1 MQLNKKRKSSS
12 AQHHRAGSSNVSV
25 AGSLM
30 AAALALPGV
39 VAAPAARAEAV
50 PEKTSVGFKFLNYS
64 ENQETG
70 KRMKVNSPSMY
81 FLTPIKD
88 IASVEGSF
96 VLDSMSGAS
105 PTSYNTLSGASGKGI
120 HDNRKAGD
128 LKLTTFLDRA
138 AIGVGI
144 AGSKEHDYESNA
156 FSLDGRLSTANNNTT
171 FAGGIGY
178 SGDKIGSSNDA
189 KLHEKRRT
197 TDALF
202 GITQVLTPNDLIQSN
217 ITVSVGKGYF
227 SDPYKDFDKRPDER
241 TSWAWLT
248 RYNHYFPGPGAA
260 LHTSYRYFKND
271 WGIAAHTIESAWYQP
286 VGAGWLLRPSLRYY
300 TQRAAS
306 FYRDP
311 QSPPNPPLDIVG
323 ASTATH
329 FSADTRLAA
338 FGAVTL
344 GMKVAKTFAS
354 DWTVDVKYEWY
365 QQRSAWRLG
374 GDGSPGL
381 ENFTAKWW
389 QIGISKKF

>member
-1 MQLNKKRKSSS
+1 MQLKKKRKLAV
-12 AQHHRAGSSNVSV
+12 AQPRNPANSNASL

-39 VAAPAARAEAV
+39 VATPSAQAEAV
-50 PEKTSVGFKFLNYS
+50 PEKTTVGIKFLNYS

-70 KRMKVNSPSMY
+70 KRMKVNSPSMF

-88 IASVEGSF
+88 IVSVEGSF

-105 PTSYNTLSGASGKGI
+105 PSSYNSLSGASGKGI
-120 HDNRKAGD
+120 HDYRKAGD
-128 LKLTTFLDRA
+128 LKVTTYLDRA

-144 AGSKEHDYESNA
+144 AGSKEHDYESTA
-156 FSLDGRLSTANNNTT
+156 FSLDGRLSTASNNTT
-171 FAGGIGY
+171 FAAGIGY
-178 SGDKIGSSNDA
+178 SGDKIGSSNDVT
-189 KLHEKRRT
+189 LDEKRRT

-217 ITVSVGKGYF
+217 ITVSIGKGYF

-248 RYNHYFPGPGAA
+248 RYNHYFAGPGAA

-271 WGIAAHTIESAWYQP
+271 WGIAAHTIETAWYQP
-286 VGAGWLLRPSLRYY
+286 VGSGWLLRPSLRYY
-300 TQRAAS
+300 TQRAAT

-311 QSPPNPPLDIVG
+311 QAPPNPPLDFVG
-323 ASTATH
+323 ASTSTH

-338 FGAVTL
+338 FGAITL
-344 GMKVAKTFAS
+344 GMKVAKEFAR

-374 GDGSPGL
+374 GDGSPGI

-389 QIGISKKF
+389 QVGISKKF